1 MHTKPIKEGTISM
14 RAHLLKLMAILFAFS
29 LIAAACGDDDDTATE
44 DPTEEPSDD
53 GGEDPTEE
61 PTEEPAE
68 DDSGEEDDS
77 AADDEGEEDG
87 GEEPPAEEGPDPA
100 VCGELGEPNGPSGVE
115 PGEIPEGAGGTLIW
129 AHEQEPPDMHL
140 DDPSN
145 NLTATAWARQA
156 LLDGLY
162 GIDATTS
169 FYPELLAQDAVVND
183 NGDGTFTLDYVLRDG
198 LTWSDGVALTS
209 RDVQYTCRLILDPD
223 YLIGDRTGY
232 DLITSFD
239 ITSDTEFSI
248 TYSAFFAGHPS
259 IFEEIYP
266 SHALGETAAEANDNW
281 REWTSVTGD
290 PLPSSGPMVFV
301 EWNRGVNMI
310 MERNELYPGSTSP
323 TAQNTG
329 LAYVDGV
336 QINYVPDTNAQVNAL
351 LAGEGHVI
359 NAQPQLAFQQL
370 ADSEDFTVLTQ
381 AGPVFEHWGM
391 NLLNPH
397 LSDPLVREALA
408 LAMNKA
414 EVMEG
419 LYTPLFG
426 DALPAEGLG
435 NTYWM
440 SNQAPYND
448 NAGGAGYGQ
457 GDVDTARAKLEEAG
471 YDCSSTPCEH
481 PERGALSLRVGTT
494 GGNELRELQQQLLQA
509 RFGDAGIEIT
519 IDNVP
524 GSDYFSERPFA
535 EEAIAAA
542 TSGGEEG
549 DPNIWDLT
557 QFAWVGGPWPGG
569 QSASYLCG
577 NGNNPYGY
585 CNPDFDARSAECDAT
600 IDDDERAACYN
611 ELDKYVTT
619 LEIDPNGLFM
629 MPITQKPNFFGCL
642 SSVLDQCG
650 VGSDG
655 NDAGPISHVF
665 DYRFANP

>member
-1 MHTKPIKEGTISM
+1 M
-14 RAHLLKLMAILFAFS
+14 RSKWLRLLAALLAFV
-29 LIAAACGDDDDTATE
+29 LIAAACGDDDDDPVATGEDEAAEEEAAEEEAAEEEAAEEEATE
-44 DPTEEPSDD
+44 EE
-53 GGEDPTEE
+53 
-61 PTEEPAE
+61 A
-68 DDSGEEDDS
+68 
-77 AADDEGEEDG
+77 
-87 GEEPPAEEGPDPA
+87 AEEEAAEEEEAAAEPEFDPA
-100 VCGELGEPNGPSGVE
+100 VCGERGEPNGESGAT

-129 AHEQEPPDMHL
+129 APEQEPPDMHL

-162 GIDATTS
+162 GLTAETS
-169 FYPELLAQDAVVND
+169 FYPELLAQEATVND
-183 NGDGTFTLDYVLRDG
+183 NGDGSYTLDYVLRDG
-198 LTWSDGVALTS
+198 LTWSDGIALTS
-209 RDVQYTCRLILDPD
+209 RDVQYTCRIILDPD

-239 ITSDTEFSI
+239 IASDTEFSI

-266 SHALGETAAEANDNW
+266 SHALGETGAEANDNW
-281 REWTSVTGD
+281 REFTSITGD
-290 PLPSSGPMVFV
+290 PLPSSGPMKFV
-301 EWNRGVNMI
+301 EWDRGVKLT

-323 TAQNTG
+323 SAQNNG

-336 QINYVPDTNAQVNAL
+336 EMVFVPDTDAQINAL

-359 NAQPQLAFQQL
+359 NAQPQLAFEQL
-370 ADSEDFTVLTQ
+370 ATSEDFTVLTQ

-397 LSDPLVREALA
+397 LSDPLVREAMA

-419 LYTPLFG
+419 LYTPIFG

-440 SNQAPYND
+440 SNQPAYVD
-448 NAGGAGYGQ
+448 NAGAAGYGQ
-457 GDVDTARAKLEEAG
+457 GNTDAARANLEAAG
-471 YDCSSTPCEH
+471 YDCSSTPCTH

-524 GSDYFSERPFA
+524 GSDYFSERPFS

-542 TSGGEEG
+542 TSGGAEG
-549 DPNIWDLT
+549 DPTIWDVT

-569 QSASYLCG
+569 QSASYLTG

-585 CNPDFDARSAECDAT
+585 ANPDFDARSVECDAT
-600 IDDDERAACYN
+600 VDDAERADCYN

-642 SSVLDQCG
+642 TSVLDQCG

-655 NDAGPISHVF
+655 NDAGPLSHVF
-665 DYRFANP
+665 DYRFGS